1 MAMED
6 LKAKKAI
13 NYGGKRLKPG
23 EPFKA
28 PPSHARALRLAG
40 SAETY
45 IAPVVQAKKPRGR
58 PRKNPQAPTA
68 AAYERRDIVA
78 QIPGV
83 AFDNTSSE
91 PDA

>member
-1 MAMED
+1 MALED

-45 IAPVVQAKKPRGR
+45 IAPVVQAKKPRKQR
-58 PRKNPQAPTA
+58 QPRKIA
-68 AAYERRDIVA
+68 AATTPAAGAYERRDLTPA
-78 QIPGV
+78 STGQ
-83 AFDNTSSE
+83 E
-91 PDA
+91 EE